1 MTQPQDSEPDARA
14 ALEHYGSALRH
25 FFQRRIGDRRAEVDD
40 LVQEVFV
47 RLFNRRGRE
56 PIDNLT
62 GYVFQI
68 AANLLRERSRRL
80 VRHSAAAAPYLSPG
94 LLEGDED
101 FSAEHIH
108 AARDAWE
115 QIESCL
121 RELPARVRTVFVLNR
136 FEEMTG
142 VEISRRL
149 GVSVSTVEKDM
160 IRAMLHIKER
170 LR

>member
-68 AANLLRERSRRL
+68 AANLLRERSSSPHATQRRCRP
-80 VRHSAAAAPYLSPG
+80 VSQPWFAGRRRG
-94 LLEGDED
+94 L
-101 FSAEHIH
+101 FRRAHPRC
-108 AARDAWE
+108 A
-115 QIESCL
+115 
-121 RELPARVRTVFVLNR
+121 
-136 FEEMTG
+136 
-142 VEISRRL
+142 RRL
-149 GVSVSTVEKDM
+149 GTD
-160 IRAMLHIKER
+160 
-170 LR
+170 